1 LDLTGR
7 CRRKL
12 NFYREVEVMS
22 YRIVSDNPPL
32 QIEEVAPG
40 SGSFCG
46 SSFINRIFARYIEAK
61 FQDSPQWDEDY
72 TYEALKCF
80 ERDIK
85 PRFSGHDKDHRK
97 IKLRGLPDDEKLGI
111 KDQWLEI
118 PFSDLRD
125 KIFEPVVSEVVDLVK
140 SQLHKSTYR
149 SNIMVLLAGGFGQNA
164 YLRERLQETVGSLIQ
179 VLVIAN
185 G

>member
-1 LDLTGR
+1 MDLTGR
-7 CRRKL
+7 CCRKL
-12 NFYREVEVMS
+12 NFYREVEVTS
-22 YRIVSDNPPL
+22 YRIVSAL

-61 FQDSPQWDEDY
+61 FQDSPQWDVDY

-80 ERDIK
+80 EGDIK
-85 PRFSGHDKDHRK
+85 PGFSGSDKDYRK
-97 IKLRGLPDDEKLGI
+97 IKLRGLPDDENLGI

-125 KIFEPVVSEVVDLVK
+125 KIFEPVVGEVVDLVK
-140 SQLHKSTYR
+140 SQLHKSSYL
-149 SNIMVLLAGGFGQNA
+149 SNIHMVLLAGGFGRNA
-164 YLRERLQETVGSLIQ
+164 YLQKRLEEETVGSMIK

-185 G
+185 R